1 MIRTEGLR
9 EFRQAL
15 KAVDADRELGKAHKK
30 ISKFVADKAETKR
43 SRLESKF
50 GSYEKMRGNIRPSA
64 ASTAA
69 RVRLVSQADSGRLG
83 PASEFGAKFH
93 PVFGNRVPQAQL
105 SRRVWP
111 RWSRKGYMIYPSVEE
126 NHDEI
131 VDIYGKAVDEM
142 TRRVFPEGS
151 RGI

>member
-1 MIRTEGLR
+1 MIQVEGLK

-15 KAVDADRELGKAHKK
+15 KAVDADRELGKAHKV

-43 SRLESKF
+43 GRLESRF
-50 GSYEKMRGNIRPSA
+50 GSYEKMRGNIRPSS

-69 RVRLVSQADSGRLG
+69 RVRLVSDVGAGRLG
-83 PASEFGAKFH
+83 PASEFGAKNH
-93 PVFGNRVPQAQL
+93 PVFGNVVPQAQL
-105 SRRVWP
+105 KRRVWP
-111 RWSRKGYMIYPSVEE
+111 VWSRKGYMIYPSVEE
-126 NHDEI
+126 NTDQI
-131 VDIYGKAVDEM
+131 VKLYGDAVDEM